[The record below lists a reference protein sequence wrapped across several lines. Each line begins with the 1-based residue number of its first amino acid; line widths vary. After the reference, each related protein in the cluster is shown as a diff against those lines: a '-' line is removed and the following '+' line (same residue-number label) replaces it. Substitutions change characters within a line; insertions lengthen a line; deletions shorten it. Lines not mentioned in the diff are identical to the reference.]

1 MYLTDTTTDKSYV
14 IKVPLKRSNIL
25 IFKVTNV
32 VKLWFYNCTVLKNRT
47 WTEKIWILELETE
60 IDFEPK

>member
-25 IFKVTNV
+25 IFAWKE
-32 VKLWFYNCTVLKNRT
+32 VKKNLQKQKNIEALKGS
-47 WTEKIWILELETE
+47 LQ
-60 IDFEPK
+60 